1 MLHGSPATIVLGSGG
16 IKMAGGRPGKE
27 IGDGEQRFLKGWVE
41 KEKSRGMVDMV
52 AFRFGEELKDMNA
65 ATVGKRG
72 EGQGGYW
79 FWGNSAKAS
88 IVAAMSTSASQ
99 KKSSKRPGLIMPQD
113 GCIFPGT
120 GALETH
126 SVGDISTYISELYQ
140 HGDEAARSSGG
151 RRQKEHRKRPKE
163 PLKPRT
169 SPSAGGNGSTGS
181 STIKTTK
188 PTIEEPGTT
197 ATPPPLVGS
206 NLRPA
211 VKTDTVEG
219 SSDTRGRVAEV
230 VAGESSKSRSPSNT
244 NAKILNLLTFGWS
257 GGSTKSSQTKN
268 DQTENT
274 NTVTLSPP
282 EPDAIPPPMMNVE
295 PMAEPV
301 DVPEDSRAAQ
311 AELDDN
317 RNNKR
322 ARFAIGFLGDL
333 YAEDLDDDLEAEHSS
348 GRITSRTVWA
358 ERRKKT
364 EDDGSTK
371 DSAVVDRSG
380 HGKRRN
386 SEVPTIKQSI
396 MDLEELRIVVYTVS
410 PFALTSPMISY
421 KLTTPLQNHP
431 LIFAFIFDTSAPQL
445 TSPAFYRTLHHQLS
459 PLYIPLLKSSKLADT
474 GPLKSTSSF
483 HYRPPYDL
491 LYNPS
496 THMIHSTVPPIPES
510 GSSPDFQNT
519 WTRVDAFHVHT
530 LILGILSET
539 MRDRAE
545 CERSARSTKGWWINW
560 MRLEGGEEGVVV
572 RRAGEK
578 KADLVAGAGAGVD
591 VRKYFESLVRGVR

>member
-65 ATVGKRG
+65 ATAGKRG
-72 EGQGGYW
+72 EGQGRYW

-99 KKSSKRPGLIMPQD
+99 KRNSKRPGLIMPQD

-163 PLKPRT
+163 LLKP
-169 SPSAGGNGSTGS
+169 PSAGGNSSTGS
-181 STIKTTK
+181 STIKTTNS
-188 PTIEEPGTT
+188 TIEEPGTT

-206 NLRPA
+206 NLKPA
-211 VKTDTVEG
+211 IKTNAVEG

-230 VAGESSKSRSPSNT
+230 VAGESSKSRSSSNT

-268 DQTENT
+268 DQTEST
-274 NTVTLSPP
+274 NIVTSSPP

-301 DVPEDSRAAQ
+301 DMPEYSMVAQ

-317 RNNKR
+317 INNKR

-333 YAEDLDDDLEAEHSS
+333 YAEDLDGDLEVEHSS

-364 EDDGSTK
+364 EDDGSIK
-371 DSAVVDRSG
+371 DLAVVDRSR

-386 SEVPTIKQSI
+386 SEAPTIKQSS
-396 MDLEELRIVVYTVS
+396 MELEELRIVVYTVS
-410 PFALTSPMISY
+410 SFALISQMISY
-421 KLTTPLQNHP
+421 KLTTP
-431 LIFAFIFDTSAPQL
+431 
-445 TSPAFYRTLHHQLS
+445 
-459 PLYIPLLKSSKLADT
+459 
-474 GPLKSTSSF
+474 
-483 HYRPPYDL
+483 PPRITHSYSHS
-491 LYNPS
+491 YS
-496 THMIHSTVPPIPES
+496 THPPH
-510 GSSPDFQNT
+510 N
-519 WTRVDAFHVHT
+519 
-530 LILGILSET
+530 
-539 MRDRAE
+539 
-545 CERSARSTKGWWINW
+545 
-560 MRLEGGEEGVVV
+560 
-572 RRAGEK
+572 
-578 KADLVAGAGAGVD
+578 
-591 VRKYFESLVRGVR
+591 

>member
-1 MLHGSPATIVLGSGG
+1 MLHGSPATIVLDSGG

-88 IVAAMSTSASQ
+88 IVAAMSTSAPQ
-99 KKSSKRPGLIMPQD
+99 KRNSKRPGLIMPQD

-120 GALETH
+120 GALEAH

-163 PLKPRT
+163 LPKPRT
-169 SPSAGGNGSTGS
+169 FPSAGGNTSTGS

-188 PTIEEPGTT
+188 LTIEAPRAT

-206 NLRPA
+206 NLKPA
-211 VKTDTVEG
+211 VKADAVG

-230 VAGESSKSRSPSNT
+230 VAGESSKSRSSSNT

-268 DQTENT
+268 DQTEST
-274 NTVTLSPP
+274 NTATSSSP
-282 EPDAIPPPMMNVE
+282 ESEAIPPPMINVE
-295 PMAEPV
+295 PISEPV
-301 DVPEDSRAAQ
+301 DVPEDSRVAQ

-317 RNNKR
+317 RKNKR

-333 YAEDLDDDLEAEHSS
+333 YAEDLDGDLEDEHSS

-358 ERRKKT
+358 ERRKKS
-364 EDDGSTK
+364 EDNGSTK
-371 DSAVVDRSG
+371 DLAVVDRSG

-386 SEVPTIKQSI
+386 SEALTIKQSS

-410 PFALTSPMISY
+410 PFTLTSPMISY
-421 KLTTPLQNHP
+421 KLTTSPP
-431 LIFAFIFDTSAPQL
+431 PPE
-445 TSPAFYRTLHHQLS
+445 SPAHIRIHTRHLCPTTNLSRFLPNPPPPALS
-459 PLYIPLLKSSKLADT
+459 PLCTSPQIFKARRYRSSQAHLLLPLPPPLRPPLQPLHPHDPLHCPTHPRVRLKS
-474 GPLKSTSSF
+474 
-483 HYRPPYDL
+483 
-491 LYNPS
+491 
-496 THMIHSTVPPIPES
+496 
-510 GSSPDFQNT
+510 
-519 WTRVDAFHVHT
+519 
-530 LILGILSET
+530 
-539 MRDRAE
+539 
-545 CERSARSTKGWWINW
+545 
-560 MRLEGGEEGVVV
+560 
-572 RRAGEK
+572 
-578 KADLVAGAGAGVD
+578 
-591 VRKYFESLVRGVR
+591 